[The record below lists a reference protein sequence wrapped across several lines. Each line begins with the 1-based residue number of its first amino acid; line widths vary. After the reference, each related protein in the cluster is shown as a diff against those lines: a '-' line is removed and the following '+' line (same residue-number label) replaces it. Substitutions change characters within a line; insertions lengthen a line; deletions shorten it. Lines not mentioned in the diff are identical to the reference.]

1 MILQETPAAQSCR
14 GDHACAHVAARSIC
28 FEAVIKK
35 MAIASYH
42 LHLCIVVWLINFSL
56 ELPIKEGAIPLAV
69 GFLSELSGNRSG
81 RVCDL
86 EWKLLWS
93 LHIYS
98 MHKTLS
104 YVVCCNSWYAGIHM
118 SVMPGVPIC
127 ALLARMRNLKTPWSR
142 KQTPTIELP
151 SGHHKWPLHSW

>member
-42 LHLCIVVWLINFSL
+42 LHLCIVVRLINFSL

-69 GFLSELSGNRSG
+69 GFLSELEKAIGPAES
-81 RVCDL
+81 V
-86 EWKLLWS
+86 
-93 LHIYS
+93 
-98 MHKTLS
+98 TLNES
-104 YVVCCNSWYAGIHM
+104 YFEAYIFIQCTT
-118 SVMPGVPIC
+118 
-127 ALLARMRNLKTPWSR
+127 KD
-142 KQTPTIELP
+142 
-151 SGHHKWPLHSW
+151 